1 MTARRLRIAVTYA
14 MEVGVL
20 WLDVVDDVIKA
31 AHIAVH
37 TSAVVLDRASRKVDP
52 DL

>member
-20 WLDVVDDVIKA
+20 WLDLVDDVIQA
-31 AHIAVH
+31 AHRAVH
-37 TSAVVLDRASRKVDP
+37 TSAVTLDRASRKVDP